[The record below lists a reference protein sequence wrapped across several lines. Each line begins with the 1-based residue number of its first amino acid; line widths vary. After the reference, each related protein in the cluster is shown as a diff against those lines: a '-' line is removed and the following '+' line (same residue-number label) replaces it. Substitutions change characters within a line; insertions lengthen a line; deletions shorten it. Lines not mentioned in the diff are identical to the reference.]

1 MYTRSLNNDI
11 IQMIKDAYLNEPV
24 DYNIIGVDW
33 RDIAGDN
40 NYLNSASATK
50 SVGENVAHV
59 INHMVVNHNADLKDI
74 HIIGHS
80 LGAHT

>member
-1 MYTRSLNNDI
+1 
-11 IQMIKDAYLNEPV
+11 MIKDAYLNEPV